1 MAYATHA
8 DVASFLGVT
17 LTSDE
22 QTLVTGLIGA
32 LQAHIDKATNR
43 SFEVSGNQT
52 EVFDGNSDT
61 FFVKAPPIAS
71 IISVSIDSV
80 VYALSNTFAYGS
92 YIRLATK
99 APSGNQNVVIVYSS
113 AITVPA
119 DVKHAVVR
127 WAGETFQ
134 TRDESGKTISRLSL
148 GQYSVEYLAKAG
160 VPDFV
165 EVVLKRYRLG
175 GI

>member
-22 QTLVTGLIGA
+22 QTVVTGIISA
-32 LQAHIDKATNR
+32 LQAYIDKAVNR

-52 EVFDGNSDT
+52 EVFDGNIDT
-61 FFVKAPPIAS
+61 FFVKAPPIAT
-71 IISVSIDSV
+71 IVSVTVEGNPYD
-80 VYALSNTFAYGS
+80 LSDVFSYGS
-92 YIRLATK
+92 YIKLASR
-99 APSGNQNVVIVYSS
+99 APSGHHNVTIVYSS

-148 GQYSVEYLAKAG
+148 GQYSVEYLTKAG
-160 VPDFV
+160 APEFI
-165 EVVLKRYRLG
+165 ELVLKRYRLG
-175 GI
+175 SI